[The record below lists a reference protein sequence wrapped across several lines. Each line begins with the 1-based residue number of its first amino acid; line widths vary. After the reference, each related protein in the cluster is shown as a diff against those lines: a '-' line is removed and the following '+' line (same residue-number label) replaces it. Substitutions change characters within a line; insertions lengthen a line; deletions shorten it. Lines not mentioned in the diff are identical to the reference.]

1 MGMFDGLMGGLVGAG
16 LTAAVQ
22 GYIEKQGGLGVV
34 VQKFEQQG
42 LGGIVQSWVGTG
54 QNQTISAEQLQ
65 QVLGSD
71 LVEQLA
77 AKLGMGAPDLLHKL
91 AQVLPQAVDEMT
103 PHGVVPPHA

>member
-1 MGMFDGLMGGLVGAG
+1 MGLFDGVMGGLVGAG

-22 GYIEKQGGLGVV
+22 GYIEKQGGLGAV
-34 VQKFEQQG
+34 VQKFQDQG

-54 QNQTISAEQLQ
+54 SNLPVSAEQLQ

-77 AKLGMGAPDLLHKL
+77 GKLGMGAPDLLQKL
-91 AQVLPQAVDEMT
+91 AQVLPKAVDEMT
-103 PHGVVPPHA
+103 PNGVVPHA